1 MGLFK
6 KKEDKFSAVTW
17 DMSTKE
23 ARERQVVRDF
33 EIAKTHK
40 SVITEKF
47 RTLDDY
53 YNNKHYTREQILK
66 VAEQKGW
73 NFIPPVL
80 PDPFIQVESQ
90 IDPDVPVPEF
100 KGRDDDIDSLK
111 AKQREEVVN
120 YICYNNKIDD
130 MNTTNE
136 RRLNKL
142 GDAFWKVSFDG
153 SIQGLGYVGDI
164 VIGNPDP
171 ANIFPDPSAYDIDDC
186 EYFIYPFRM
195 HRRAARRMFGRIVD
209 SIQSDNNHGD
219 TEIYNNSWSEST
231 INTLD
236 DNTLQ
241 VVEYWYKDDNGD
253 IACSI
258 NINGTE
264 VKHIPKYW
272 INTASSGNKMYPFIQ
287 YCKIPVDKSF
297 WNKGE
302 IETIIDLVDSAD
314 REFLSA
320 IMNDMFNANDITLV
334 EERALADGEVLSGV
348 PGQTVKVKEG
358 KINGVRRLGGL
369 NNNINSLN
377 MIQFIH
383 DKIMETNGNFD
394 SAQGKEPLR
403 VTTSSGIAQLNER
416 ANARK
421 EIKKADR
428 KTGFRRLYELIDWTA
443 LEFYNTDRLILIR
456 GKGDEPDTTTTFN
469 SDRLKTLDETKA
481 EQIYQR
487 AQIKGLSEE
496 EALELIKTNA
506 FYYPKVDIEISV
518 GEGVRHSKAFTLA
531 ATEQLAKTEIN
542 PINKEIIK
550 SQIDIMDLP
559 NKQAIKDSIDQALQ
573 PQQPQQAAA
582 DKPNLAINFKD
593 LPPDGKIQLAAQA
606 GIQLS
611 GIPESEIPE
620 QQDQQSIIDEAISQL
635 SPEELQTLEN
645 DPALMEEFVNS
656 IMGGTPNGTV

>member
-6 KKEDKFSAVTW
+6 KNKFSAVTW
-17 DMSTKE
+17 DMSSKE
-23 ARERQVVRDF
+23 ARERQVIRDF
-33 EIAKTHK
+33 ETAKTHK
-40 SVITEKF
+40 SIITEKL

-53 YNNKHYTREQILK
+53 YNNKHYTRDQIQK
-66 VAEQKGW
+66 ISEQKGW

-90 IDPDVPVPEF
+90 IDPDVPIPEF
-100 KGRDDDIDSLK
+100 KGRDDDIDSVK

-120 YICYNNKIDD
+120 YISYNNRIDD

-136 RRLNKL
+136 RRLNKF

-153 SIQGLGYVGDI
+153 SIQGIGFVGDI

-186 EYFIYPFRM
+186 EYIIYAFRM
-195 HRRAARRMFGRIVD
+195 HRRKARRVFGSKVD
-209 SIQSDNNHGD
+209 EIQNDNNHGD
-219 TEIYNNSWSEST
+219 TEIYNNAWSET
-231 INTLD
+231 NVNTLD
-236 DNTLQ
+236 DDTLQ
-241 VVEYWYKDDNGD
+241 VLEYWYRDDKGD

-272 INTASSGNKMYPFIQ
+272 INTASSGNKMYPFVQ

-302 IETIIDLVDSAD
+302 IETIMDLVDSAD

-320 IMNDMFNANDITLV
+320 IMNDMFNANDITLI
-334 EERALADGEVLSGV
+334 EQNALADGQTLSGV
-348 PGQTVKVKEG
+348 PGETCTVREG

-369 NNNINSLN
+369 NNNINAIN

-456 GKGDEPDTTTTFN
+456 GKGNEPDQTTVFN
-469 SDRLKTLDETKA
+469 SENLKTLDETKA
-481 EQIYQR
+481 DKIYER
-487 AQIKGLSEE
+487 AMLDGLSNE
-496 EALELIKTNA
+496 EALEMVKSNA
-506 FYYPKVDIEISV
+506 YYYPKVDITIAV
-518 GEGVRHSKAFTLA
+518 GDGVKHSKAFTLA
-531 ATEQLAKTEIN
+531 ATEQLAKTVIN
-542 PINKEIIK
+542 PMNKEIVK
-550 SQIDIMDLP
+550 AQIDIMDLP
-559 NKQAIKDSIDQALQ
+559 NKEDIKDSIDEAIQPQ
-573 PQQPQQAAA
+573 PQQEE
-582 DKPNLAINFKD
+582 KPNLAINFKD
-593 LPPDGKIQLAAQA
+593 LPPEGKVQLAAQA
-606 GIQLS
+606 GIQINQLV
-611 GIPESEIPE
+611 P
-620 QQDQQSIIDEAISQL
+620 QQDQQAIIDEVISQL
-635 SPEELQTLEN
+635 SPEELEKLEAN
-645 DPALMEEFVNS
+645 PKLMEEFVNNV
-656 IMGGTPNGTV
+656 MGGQA

>member
-1 MGLFK
+1 MGLINAIK
-6 KKEDKFSAVTW
+6 NKFAANAW

-23 ARERQVVRDF
+23 ARERQVKRDF
-33 EIAKTHK
+33 ELAKTHK
-40 SVITEKF
+40 NPITKKM

-53 YNNKHYTREQILK
+53 YNNKHYTRDQILK
-66 VAEQKGW
+66 IAESKGW

-100 KGRDDDIDSLK
+100 RGRDEDIDSAK

-120 YICYNNKIDD
+120 YICYNNKLDD
-130 MNTTNE
+130 MNTANE

-153 SIQGLGYVGDI
+153 SIKGPGYVGDI

-195 HRRAARRMFGRIVD
+195 HRRAARRMFGRIID
-209 SIQSDNNHGD
+209 TISNDNNHAD
-219 TEIYNNSWSEST
+219 TEIYNNTWEDIE
-231 INTLD
+231 INNYD
-236 DNTLQ
+236 DDTLQ
-241 VVEYWYKDDNGD
+241 VLEYWYKNDDGD

-258 NINGTE
+258 QVNGTE

-272 INTASSGNKMYPFIQ
+272 INTASSGNKMYPFIG

-320 IMNDMFNANDITLV
+320 IMSDMFNANDITIV
-334 EERALADGEVLSGV
+334 EKSAIADGGTISGI
-348 PGQTVKVKEG
+348 PGETVVVNDG
-358 KINGVRRLGGL
+358 KASGIRRLGGL
-369 NNNINSLN
+369 NNNINALN
-377 MIQFIH
+377 MINFIH

-428 KTGFRRLYELIDWTA
+428 KTGFKRLYELIDWTA

-456 GKGDEPDTTTTFN
+456 GKGNEEDKTTVFN
-469 SDRLKTLDETKA
+469 SENLKVPDKAKA
-481 EQIYQR
+481 EQIFKQ
-487 AQIKGLSEE
+487 AQIEGLSEQ
-496 EALELIKTNA
+496 EALEIIKSNA

-518 GEGVRHSKAFTLA
+518 GEGVKNSKAFTLA
-531 ATEQLAKTEIN
+531 ATEQLAKSVIT
-542 PINKEIIK
+542 PANKEIVK
-550 SQIDIMDLP
+550 AQIDIMDLP
-559 NKQAIKDSIDQALQ
+559 NKKEIKDSIDEAVQ
-573 PQQPQQAAA
+573 PQGAPSNS
-582 DKPNLAINFKD
+582 PNLAINFKD
-593 LPPDGKIQLAAQA
+593 LPPDGKVQLAAQA
-606 GIQLS
+606 GIQINPDTA
-611 GIPESEIPE
+611 GA
-620 QQDQQSIIDEAISQL
+620 IIDGQDKQTLMDDVLSQL
-635 SPEELQTLEN
+635 SPDELAELEAN
-645 DPALMEEFVNS
+645 PALMEEFVNNV
-656 IMGGTPNGTV
+656 MGGGQSGM